1 MTDPVIAQPKPCL
14 ITLKAGRTYHWCS
27 CGRSAKQP
35 FCDGS
40 HAGTGFEPMR
50 YVATQEGE
58 EVLFCGCKH
67 TKTPPFC
74 DGAHTNLP
82 GGSPLDEANSEANR
96 AVPLIEKAVD
106 GRTQLNG
113 TCYVISPDD
122 ARWTPRGPARY
133 CNLVNGEL
141 GALYQTQFLMETS
154 GTMTEAAGFENRHV
168 ILFVGSG
175 SGTVTISGQP
185 FAVRATDGIYIRP
198 FEAFALSAAS
208 GSTLRVYV
216 LACPLAQLRWLAA
229 MPSNFDGQYPERV
242 VSVDAAQRTDMG
254 PRYFQILVDKKIGS
268 TMITQFIGHIPKSK
282 AAPHRHLYEEAIIV
296 LSGEGCM
303 WTEDRKAHVRAGDV
317 IFLPRKQIHSLQ
329 STTDDGMDVVGV
341 IYPGDNPSINY
352 Y

>member
-1 MTDPVIAQPKPCL
+1 MDKPVIAQPRPCL
-14 ITLKAGRTYHWCS
+14 ITLRAGRTYHWCS

-40 HAGTGFEPMR
+40 HAGTGFEPTR
-50 YVATQEGE
+50 YVATQDGD

-82 GGSPLDEANSEANR
+82 GGSPLDDALSEANR
-96 AVPLIEKAVD
+96 AVPLIADKVA

-113 TCYVISPDD
+113 NCYVMSPEQ
-122 ARWTPRGPARY
+122 AQWATRGPLRY
-133 CNLVNGEL
+133 CTVVNGEL
-141 GALYQTQFLMETS
+141 GALYQTQFLLETS
-154 GTMTEAAGFENRHV
+154 GAMTEAVGFENRHV
-168 ILFVGSG
+168 ILFVAAG
-175 SGTVTISGQP
+175 SGTVTISGRP
-185 FAVRATDGIYIRP
+185 FSVRATDGVYIRP
-198 FEAFALSAAS
+198 HEAFALRADA
-208 GSTLRVYV
+208 GSSLRVYV
-216 LACPLAQLRWLAA
+216 LACPLAQIRWFAA
-229 MPSNFDGQYPERV
+229 MPDTFDGQFPQRV
-242 VSVDAAQRTDMG
+242 VSVDAAQRTGMG

-303 WTEDRKAHVRAGDV
+303 WTEDRKANVRAGDV

-329 STTDDGMDVVGV
+329 STTDEGMDVVGV

>member
-1 MTDPVIAQPKPCL
+1 MTEPVIAQPKPCL
-14 ITLKAGRTYHWCS
+14 ITLQAGRTYHWCS

-40 HAGTGFEPMR
+40 HVGTGFTPTR
-50 YVATQEGE
+50 YVATQDGE
-58 EVLFCGCKH
+58 EVLFCGCKR

-82 GGSPLDEANSEANR
+82 GGSPLDDADSTTNR
-96 AVPLIEKAVD
+96 VVPLIRETVN

-113 TCYVISPDD
+113 TCYVMSPD
-122 ARWTPRGPARY
+122 AAPWTTRGSLRY
-133 CNLVNGEL
+133 CRLVDGEL
-141 GALYQTQFLMETS
+141 GALYQTQYLLETS
-154 GTMTEAAGFENRHV
+154 GKETDAVGFDDRHV
-168 ILFVGSG
+168 ILFVAGG
-175 SGTVTISGQP
+175 TGTVTISGQS
-185 FAVRATDGIYIRP
+185 FSIRATDGVYIRP
-198 FEAFALSAAS
+198 FEAFSLSATPGAP
-208 GSTLRVYV
+208 LRVYV
-216 LACPLAQLRWLAA
+216 LACPLAQVRWFGA
-229 MPSNFDGQYPERV
+229 MPDNFDARFPTRV

-268 TMITQFIGHIPKSK
+268 TLITQFIGHIPKSK

-303 WTEDRKAHVRAGDV
+303 WTEDRKANVRAGDV

-329 STTDDGMDVVGV
+329 STTDAGMDVVGV